1 MSSGGGEAAQGLP
14 AAAAALRCCRRGD
27 VASYVEQ
34 PPAGG
39 ASPRDRGQRMVREG
53 EAGPEVGA
61 APGAS
66 PRFPRAQRG
75 ACGPRPS
82 GWVARGDPRDLS
94 GLPCSLGTRAGLRHL
109 PGRAVLPGAPAEPRH
124 DAEVLLDAAGRS
136 LLLAAPPG
144 SDGWTWMG
152 SSGAASLWL
161 SSPSSQLLLPT
172 EGLQPCPRAGVRT
185 LVSLQYVH
193 EKKRQSI
200 A

>member
-1 MSSGGGEAAQGLP
+1 MSSGGGGGEAAEGQP

-53 EAGPEVGA
+53 GRSGAGGRGCA
-61 APGAS
+61 GGLAS
-66 PRFPRAQRG
+66 VSPSEQGAQR
-75 ACGPRPS
+75 RV
-82 GWVARGDPRDLS
+82 WVARGDPRGLS
-94 GLPCSLGTRAGLRHL
+94 GLPRSLGTRAGLRHP
-109 PGRAVLPGAPAEPRH
+109 PGRAVLPGAPAEPRQ

-136 LLLAAPPG
+136 LPLAAPPG
-144 SDGWTWMG
+144 SAGWTWMG

-161 SSPSSQLLLPT
+161 SSPSSQLPLPT
-172 EGLQPCPRAGVRT
+172 EGLQPCPRAGGRT
-185 LVSLQYVH
+185 LGSLQYVH